1 MLRSIKFWVQCTTSL
16 TSSSQPKIKTIFVKQ
31 YHQFSNSTFQS
42 LPTFF
47 IISKFSLSDRK
58 KQKARTQVYSNYKK
72 NIQLWSTWFPAV
84 LSEQLPFFHLDV
96 VAHGTDIQIV
106 GESLVISSK
115 YHYPGDQL
123 PADRGFAL
131 EEDFAAECSS
141 EFFVTAFT
149 KGQKQ
154 MTVKEIETTSQI

>member
-1 MLRSIKFWVQCTTSL
+1 M
-16 TSSSQPKIKTIFVKQ
+16 
-31 YHQFSNSTFQS
+31 
-42 LPTFF
+42 
-47 IISKFSLSDRK
+47 
-58 KQKARTQVYSNYKK
+58 
-72 NIQLWSTWFPAV
+72 
-84 LSEQLPFFHLDV
+84 

-106 GESLVISSK
+106 RESLVISSK